1 MMANRSM
8 TSEFSHGY
16 AFLIGVGECAY
27 PRWSLPVTVKDMH
40 ALRAV
45 LTDPALCGYPDDDA
59 HIRLL
64 HDAGA
69 TKQAILDGLT
79 WLARQTAADGEATAV
94 VFYSGHGWV
103 ADDSGKYYL
112 LPHDV
117 EPFDLAGSAL
127 PAEDFTAAL
136 RQVGAKRLLVF
147 VDSCHAA
154 GMATAKNQPA
164 MKLPSGFT
172 QTALPKGLVEELKQ
186 GAGRAVFSSS
196 TGSQQ
201 SWVRPDGSLSLYTY
215 HLIEALRGAGNQPG
229 DTTVRVSNL
238 MSHLGK
244 AVPESARAL
253 CQAEQTPFFDTATE
267 DFAVALLLGG
277 KGLGGAGISP
287 GEGAAISQP
296 AIQASG
302 DRSVAVGT
310 ISDSTIVTG
319 DHNVVQQGQINV
331 NIGSVQG
338 LVIGDQAQE
347 LTDTEAA
354 SLYRERVADLY
365 AHLSFPLSGI
375 SFDALLREVYW
386 QLPVAPVRDS
396 TNWHQ
401 AERASPHKR
410 CEADELL
417 INSEPVALLGLLGG
431 GKTTTLHYLTWAY
444 AHRPEDR
451 LLWRG
456 DELVPF
462 YLTTRDLAKAWRGE
476 IEFVPACA
484 RAVTQAR
491 GYPPFS
497 PHLARRVLQSAL
509 KQGNALLLVDAL
521 DEYRV
526 ADTARHDFLRSLHST
541 WQSDPFRNNLLLL
554 TSRPHAYLPT
564 GFQTYAL
571 QVLENPG
578 VQWLAYRLGKVLLR
592 KRGDSEGEQQAKL
605 DDLTRLV
612 VSPEMR
618 GFNSPFYITLLTLAI
633 CHSDRFADGLAQA
646 RNIRRLAGLYG
657 FFFRKTIGWEQ
668 GKSEAP
674 PIDARTALHVL
685 AELGWR
691 TFVGPPWQE
700 RLSLDLLSSEERRAA
715 IFFWQRTGLIQQDE
729 FSEEWTFYHGGFQLF
744 GVALMLNEAWDR
756 GRREDI
762 QHLLESTSHLT
773 DWETIWELF
782 FGLRGGE
789 HTRAIVG

>member
-1 MMANRSM
+1 MTTRYDTAALRDLISAALSEDEFTALAFDHFRPVYDQFAAGQTRNQRVQLLLDHAVRNEQMARLAALIQEINPARYREFAGRLLAPDADAAPVHERGKLMMANRSM

-16 AFLIGVGECAY
+16 ALLIGVGECAY

-277 KGLGGAGISP
+277 KGLGGAGFAPAP
-287 GEGAAISQP
+287 GTGASQP

-302 DRSVAVGT
+302 ERSVAAPT

-319 DHNVVQQGQINV
+319 DRNTVQQGKYNIH
-331 NIGSVQG
+331 IGSVQG
-338 LVIGDQAQE
+338 LVIGDQAQV
-347 LTDTEAA
+347 TQ
-354 SLYRERVADLY
+354 V
-365 AHLSFPLSGI
+365 FGG
-375 SFDALLREVYW
+375 
-386 QLPVAPVRDS
+386 QLPANPGQSGTPSRQPPSGD
-396 TNWHQ
+396 
-401 AERASPHKR
+401 AAKR
-410 CEADELL
+410 HLRQQLVELQGKYETL
-417 INSEPVALLGLLGG
+417 SNRIVALDKDLGR
-431 GKTTTLHYLTWAY
+431 TL
-444 AHRPEDR
+444 D
-451 LLWRG
+451 
-456 DELVPF
+456 
-462 YLTTRDLAKAWRGE
+462 GE
-476 IEFVPACA
+476 
-484 RAVTQAR
+484 T
-491 GYPPFS
+491 
-497 PHLARRVLQSAL
+497 
-509 KQGNALLLVDAL
+509 K
-521 DEYRV
+521 
-526 ADTARHDFLRSLHST
+526 
-541 WQSDPFRNNLLLL
+541 
-554 TSRPHAYLPT
+554 
-564 GFQTYAL
+564 
-571 QVLENPG
+571 
-578 VQWLAYRLGKVLLR
+578 
-592 KRGDSEGEQQAKL
+592 
-605 DDLTRLV
+605 
-612 VSPEMR
+612 
-618 GFNSPFYITLLTLAI
+618 LTL
-633 CHSDRFADGLAQA
+633 
-646 RNIRRLAGLYG
+646 
-657 FFFRKTIGWEQ
+657 K
-668 GKSEAP
+668 
-674 PIDARTALHVL
+674 
-685 AELGWR
+685 
-691 TFVGPPWQE
+691 
-700 RLSLDLLSSEERRAA
+700 ERR
-715 IFFWQRTGLIQQDE
+715 QDLVTE
-729 FSEEWTFYHGGFQLF
+729 RNQVAGEMAQIEE
-744 GVALMLNEAWDR
+744 
-756 GRREDI
+756 
-762 QHLLESTSHLT
+762 HLQ
-773 DWETIWELF
+773 
-782 FGLRGGE
+782 
-789 HTRAIVG
+789 A